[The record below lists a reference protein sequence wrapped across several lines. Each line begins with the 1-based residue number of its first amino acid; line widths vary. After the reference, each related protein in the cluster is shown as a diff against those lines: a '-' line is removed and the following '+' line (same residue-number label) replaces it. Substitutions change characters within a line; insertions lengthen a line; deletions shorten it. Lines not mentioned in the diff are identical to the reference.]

1 MVKGS
6 YFLFTAFIALISFIG
21 LLEFYRMVTPGKI
34 TVGTIL
40 PAAGA
45 LLPVLFYLRSAALT
59 TFAVTLLFLAV
70 SIYVLFSFREIK
82 TAAAEAGLL
91 FFGLLYIPYLLGY
104 LVLLRNHP
112 LGWQWIMAIMF
123 IVMGGDSA
131 AYFVGSRFG
140 KRKLYP
146 SVSPNKSIEGAVG
159 GVAGSIVGIVMAKL
173 LFFSE
178 IGLADALLAAILIG
192 IVSQI
197 GDLFESLL
205 KRSCGV
211 KDSGSIIPGH
221 GGILDRI
228 DSILFAAPVAY
239 YYAVFV
245 AGRYF
250 N

>member
-1 MVKGS
+1 MTVPGRII
-6 YFLFTAFIALISFIG
+6 TA
-21 LLEFYRMVTPGKI
+21 V
-34 TVGTIL
+34 VL

-45 LLPVLFYLRSAALT
+45 ALPILFYLRSAALT
-59 TFAVTLLFLAV
+59 SFALTLLFLAIA
-70 SIYVLFSFREIK
+70 IYTLFSFREIK
-82 TAAAEAGLL
+82 SAASEAALL

-112 LGWQWIMAIMF
+112 LGWQWILLIMC
-123 IVMGGDSA
+123 IVMSGDSA
-131 AYFVGSRFG
+131 AYFIGCRFG
-140 KRKLYP
+140 KRKLYQA
-146 SVSPNKSIEGAVG
+146 VSPNKSVEGAIG
-159 GVAGSIVGIVMAKL
+159 GVAGSVVGVLAAKM
-173 LFFSE
+173 LFFAE
-178 IGLADALLAAILIG
+178 ISLPDALLAAILIG
-192 IVSQI
+192 TISQI

-221 GGILDRI
+221 GGILDRL

-245 AGRYF
+245 AGRFF